1 MKSLRGEKSPSEESR
16 TSLTLLGSPL
26 TLFGSAVWGELA
38 ITFEHSIFTFEA
50 VPGND
55 ISVSLNGEK
64 SWDDMESLLDRPG
77 DGECRT

>member
-1 MKSLRGEKSPSEESR
+1 MAQQSGESS
-16 TSLTLLGSPL
+16 T
-26 TLFGSAVWGELA
+26 LA

-77 DGECRT
+77 DGEQGLTGRGF